1 MARVTFEFDDIED
14 RADVEAVIGR
24 YKLLSA
30 IDSISELLSIIYNG
44 KIYDHNVEIY
54 VLPEGRV
61 ATEEDYKKANEE
73 GKFLSGGKTYLDSTW
88 VENRLDLILE
98 NVRHLLSY

>member
-1 MARVTFEFDDIED
+1 MAKVTFEFDDIED
-14 RADVEAVIGR
+14 RTDVEAVIGR

-30 IDSISELLSIIYNG
+30 IDSISELLSIIYTR
-44 KIYDHNVEIY
+44 KIYDHDVEIY
-54 VLPEGRV
+54 VLPEGRI
-61 ATEEDYKKANEE
+61 ATDEDYKKANEE

>member
-1 MARVTFEFDDIED
+1 MAKVTFEFDDIED
-14 RADVEAVIGR
+14 RNDVEAVIGR

-30 IDSISELLSIIYNG
+30 IDSISELYSVIFNG
-44 KIYDHNVEIY
+44 KIYDPDVEIY

>member
-30 IDSISELLSIIYNG
+30 IDSISELYSVIYNG
-44 KIYDHNVEIY
+44 KIYDHDVEIY
-54 VLPEGRV
+54 VLPEGRI
-61 ATEEDYKKANEE
+61 ATEEDYKK
-73 GKFLSGGKTYLDSTW
+73 S
-88 VENRLDLILE
+88 
-98 NVRHLLSY
+98 

>member
-14 RADVEAVIGR
+14 RTDVEAVIGR

-30 IDSISELLSIIYNG
+30 IDSISELYSVILNG
-44 KIYDHNVEIY
+44 KIYDPNVEIY

-61 ATEEDYKKANEE
+61 ATDEDYKKANEE
-73 GKFLSGGKTYLDSTW
+73 GRFLSGGKTYLDSTW
-88 VENRLDLILE
+88 VENRLDRILE
-98 NVRHLLSY
+98 DVRHLLSY